1 MYEKILGCFVME
13 IIAHYYREHITYVR
27 GEFIHESSKKFPSH
41 PLPKNRK
48 RDMYSSYTIRF
59 VKMSASCHLSC
70 KRSAVSW
77 STGLLFSLSRYL
89 VLERAAWQ
97 ILCNSKLRSFPTL
110 DPQHCTLFLFTSA
123 WVWDGDP

>member
-1 MYEKILGCFVME
+1 MYEKILGCFMME
-13 IIAHYYREHITYVR
+13 IIAHYYREHITHVR

-41 PLPKNRK
+41 PLPQNRK

-77 STGLLFSLSRYL
+77 ST
-89 VLERAAWQ
+89 
-97 ILCNSKLRSFPTL
+97 ILPFKI
-110 DPQHCTLFLFTSA
+110 HCVGTCCMADF
-123 WVWDGDP
+123 VQQ